1 MSEISTT
8 ATTSS
13 DAFYIKQSC
22 FLSVKYHFSCWLSM
36 LNSEDVE
43 KCNRCK
49 LACACAFVSMN
60 VQSCAPH
67 SQKHRLISFSL
78 AEWKGPSAEWIC
90 MHYVVE
96 KNRAGMS
103 KTLFSWAKHFIL
115 GADSC
120 SFGLF
125 LIFDPV
131 KILAWTLWWCKAL
144 ISWHLSLTSRL
155 WRVFLCSQPDYNFSS
170 YRKRHVE
177 AKVRDGDLDS
187 SCIMLLHN
195 DLLTRNIMVSIM
207 CLYSLKMGLQRQLW

>member
-78 AEWKGPSAEWIC
+78 AEWNGPSAEWIC

-103 KTLFSWAKHFIL
+103 KTLFHEQNTLFWGLTVAVLVCSRYLTQWRSQFEPF
-115 GADSC
+115 GAMS
-120 SFGLF
+120 
-125 LIFDPV
+125 V
-131 KILAWTLWWCKAL
+131 KAL

-155 WRVFLCSQPDYNFSS
+155 WRVFLCSQQDYNFSY
-170 YRKRHVE
+170 YRKACR
-177 AKVRDGDLDS
+177 S
-187 SCIMLLHN
+187 QS
-195 DLLTRNIMVSIM
+195 
-207 CLYSLKMGLQRQLW
+207 